1 MARSTQ
7 VVPVPR
13 HAESDAPIFFK
24 SALNERAEEWGTHT
38 KIIDTGKRGGVRFSV
53 PKNFTYFS
61 VDWKDGGMAQIIEGE
76 GGAGVNKEWRSWG
89 LGVCA
94 GMIGCDIMKFNKK
107 EWDEAKDRKNV
118 LDFLEIFKEFDWTAE
133 LDAA

>member
-89 LGVCA
+89 LDVCA